1 MKIDFKV
8 VLAMFVALSC
18 AQSVTANETADGREL
33 AKVIGQALATGYV
46 DAEIRSSCLIQV
58 TTDDREYVANEAECR
73 ESLIEL
79 QSVLSEGEGR
89 TDQLDQVRRF
99 RSQYGI

>member
-1 MKIDFKV
+1 MKVMFKA
-8 VLAMFVALSC
+8 LTASVALLCVIPVS
-18 AQSVTANETADGREL
+18 ASETIDGREI
-33 AKVIGQALATGYV
+33 AQAMKQGFATGYV

-79 QSVLSEGEGR
+79 QSVLSEGEDL

-99 RSQYGI
+99 RSEYGI